1 MSKYLFILLFCI
13 SSSFGQ
19 NINQFK
25 YVEVPQKFDFQKE
38 ANMFNLNVYT
48 KMLLEKYGFVAYMN
62 DETKPLE
69 AANNNCDK
77 VLHAKIDDQSSMF
90 VRKLTVQ
97 LLDCQNKVVYSSKQG
112 VSSTKDLK
120 VAYVQA
126 LRMAFESFDPLNYK
140 YNEESLEKATQIIT
154 AESTEVIAFEFVAK
168 AIENGFILQ
177 SATLPEVRMQRSSIA
192 NYYIAQIGDLPGMI
206 YKVGSI
212 WKIDF
217 YRNGVLET
225 EQISI
230 KF

>member
-1 MSKYLFILLFCI
+1 
-13 SSSFGQ
+13 
-19 NINQFK
+19 
-25 YVEVPQKFDFQKE
+25 
-38 ANMFNLNVYT
+38 MFNLNVYT

-97 LLDCQNKVVYSSKQG
+97 LLDCQNKIVYSSKQG
-112 VSSTKDLK
+112 ISSTKDLK

-126 LRMAFESFDPLNYK
+126 LRMAFESFDTLNYK

-206 YKVGSI
+206 YKVGSS
-212 WKIDF
+212 WKLDF